1 MKKLNLIIAAA
12 CAVLAMQACKNHSKA
27 GATDSTTTTT
37 TDVTKTDSTSG
48 IVKVDTGDAAFAAK
62 AAAGGMTEIAL
73 SKVAAQQATSQKIK
87 DFAGMM
93 VTDHSAAGDKLAA
106 IAKAKGIAL
115 PTSLDSDTQNMISD
129 MSKKTGKDFDK
140 AYVDKMVKD
149 HEATLDAFKKE
160 QTMVKD
166 TALKAFI
173 TGTIPV
179 VQKHL
184 EAIKAIKSGM

>member
-12 CAVLAMQACKNHSKA
+12 CAVLAMQACKNNSKA
-27 GATDSTTTTT
+27 GSGDSTTTTT
-37 TDVTKTDSTSG
+37 TDVTATDSTK
-48 IVKVDTGDAAFAAK
+48 IAKVDTGDAAFAAK
-62 AAAGGMTEIAL
+62 AATGGMTEIAL
-73 SKVAAQQATSQKIK
+73 SIVAAQQATSQKIK
-87 DFAGMM
+87 DFANMM
-93 VTDHSAAGDKLAA
+93 VTDHSAAGDKLGA

-115 PTSLDSDTQNMISD
+115 PMSLDSATQNMISD

-149 HEATLDAFKKE
+149 HEATLDMFKKE

-166 TALKAFI
+166 TALKGFI
-173 TGTIPV
+173 TNTIPV